1 MYDMRGRAS
10 SAQTSPNWDYAG
22 LVQVFNA
29 RTVRGLATRATN
41 GGELAIAIE
50 KALAHRAG
58 PTLIECTIDRE
69 DCTKQLLE
77 WGNRVAVAKARP
89 QQGA

>member
-1 MYDMRGRAS
+1 
-10 SAQTSPNWDYAG
+10 
-22 LVQVFNA
+22 VQVFNA
-29 RTVRGLATRATN
+29 TDGEGLGYRATN

-58 PTLIECTIDRE
+58 PTLIECTIDRD

-77 WGNRVAVAKARP
+77 WGNRVAVANAG
-89 QQGA
+89 QQQRA